1 MFGLDLKSVA
11 MERLWVTSWVQS
23 AVSCKVSTGKTEHVK
38 TGWLKHLT

>member
-11 MERLWVTSWVQS
+11 MVTSWVQS